1 MNDNELDRLMNS
13 WDVPPTRRSLR
24 DGLMRQFPRAERL
37 GFIRPLRW
45 ALVIILA
52 SAALGVVTMAV
63 GEAAQNSDSYA
74 DSPIVRFLNHVYENF
89 LQGREARRVEGIVAK
104 IKQSDPKVYVDRLLM
119 APLEYGPSKTMNVLV
134 PQEGLYS
141 ISLYRYTRLRTAG
154 GRPTG
159 WVEAGH
165 IHGNE
170 IKFQAGSKQVRIECS
185 QPIVD
190 SDRPVFVMRRQ

>member
-1 MNDNELDRLMNS
+1 MNDNELDRLLNS

-119 APLEYGPSKTMNVLV
+119 APLEYGPAKTMNVLV

-154 GRPTG
+154 GRSTG

-170 IKFQAGSKQVRIECS
+170 IEFQAGSKQVRIECS

>member
-1 MNDNELDRLMNS
+1 MNDNELDRLLNG

-45 ALVIILA
+45 ALVITL
-52 SAALGVVTMAV
+52 SWAALAVVTMGVNA
-63 GEAAQNSDSYA
+63 AAQSNDIYA
-74 DSPIVRFLNHVYENF
+74 DSPIVRFLNHLYGNLLE
-89 LQGREARRVEGIVAK
+89 GGEARRVEGIVAK
-104 IKQSDPKVYVDRLLM
+104 IKQSDPKVYVDGTLT
-119 APLEYGPSKTMNVLV
+119 APLEYGPAKTMNVLV

-141 ISLYRYTRLRTAG
+141 ISLYRYMRLRTAD

-165 IHGNE
+165 IRGNE
-170 IKFQAGSKQVRIECS
+170 IEFQAGSKQVRIECS

-190 SDRPVFVMRRQ
+190 SDGPVFAMRRQ